1 MIDSIKRDSESC
13 KLRQAF
19 FDYYHSEIKERTVE
33 AYLNAFDHWE
43 HFTGDPD
50 NPEEFPP
57 DPDIHQITNLTLSKF
72 KSRFLRQYSPATF
85 NKVRAHLLAVLNRL
99 GPKQKH
105 NPAGL
110 EILPDF
116 VFVPR
121 AKELEK
127 PPRVASDAE
136 IDAIYQAAA
145 NATWPKFEFG
155 PGAWWQALIVFLFN
169 TGLRRNDFLA
179 LRTQDVD
186 LENQCFE
193 FRAEKTGKFR
203 RLPLHASAV
212 EHFRRIWSD
221 REFVFPKPSGKRSL
235 YQHWHKIQDAA
246 GIETAKHFTFHQ
258 LRSTCGSRLFSVSPG
273 AAQEMLGHSSINT
286 TRKSYANLTEH
297 LRDVTIQTPQPFT
310 SGKPG
315 PRPDDDPD
323 PHILRFPA

>member
-1 MIDSIKRDSESC
+1 MIKPNPNLTLRNAYLKYYDLSEL
-13 KLRQAF
+13 KP
-19 FDYYHSEIKERTVE
+19 RTVE
-33 AYLNAFDHWE
+33 AYSNALDHWE
-43 HFTGDPD
+43 LMTGDPD
-50 NPEEFPP
+50 
-57 DPDIHQITNLTLSKF
+57 IHSISNITLLQF
-72 KSRFLRQYSPATF
+72 KAAFLRQYSPATF
-85 NKVRAHLLAVLNRL
+85 NKVRAHLLAILNRL

-110 EILPDF
+110 EILTDF

-155 PGAWWQALIVFLFN
+155 AGPWWQALIVFLFN

-179 LRTQDVD
+179 LRTKNVD
-186 LENQCFE
+186 LEQGWFE
-193 FRAEKTGKFR
+193 FRAEKTGKLR
-203 RLPLHASAV
+203 RLPLHSSAV
-212 EHFRRIWSD
+212 EHFQRIWSD
-221 REFVFPKPSGKRSL
+221 REFVFPKPAGKRSL
-235 YQHWHKIQDAA
+235 YIHWHKIQAAA
-246 GIETAKHFTFHQ
+246 GIERSEHFTFHQ

-297 LRDVTIQTPQPFT
+297 LRNVTIQTPQPFT
-310 SGKPG
+310 SGETG
-315 PRPDDDPD
+315 PEPDDDPD
-323 PHILRFPA
+323 ILKFPA